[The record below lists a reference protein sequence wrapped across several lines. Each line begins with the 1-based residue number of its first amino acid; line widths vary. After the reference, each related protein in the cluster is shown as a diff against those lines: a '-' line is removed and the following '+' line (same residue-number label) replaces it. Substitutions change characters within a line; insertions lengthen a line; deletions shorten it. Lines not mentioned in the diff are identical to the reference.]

1 MITEEIKSFIS
12 HPRFNIYLE
21 EANYNTNAAYQ
32 LYLINIELSE
42 ALYPALSLLEI
53 SLRNA
58 IHQKLKEYFKDD
70 FWFKNKLPKEFQT
83 AIQRA
88 EQKIQFHQ
96 KPVTA
101 DGIIAELNFGFWN
114 RLFNRYHA
122 QLLWKPLRTIFVHLP
137 KQEKQRKNIDES
149 LHRIRNIRNRVYHY
163 EPIFRNFSYLEAV
176 YQEIRMFLFW
186 LHQSLPTIL
195 NKVDRF
201 EYILMKVKT
210 NW

>member
-53 SLRNA
+53 SLRNV
-58 IHQKLKEYFKDD
+58 IHQKLKEYFNDD
-70 FWFKNKLPKEFQT
+70 FWFKNQLPGEFQT

-88 EQKIQFHQ
+88 KRKIQFQQ
-96 KPVTA
+96 KTVTA

-122 QLLWKPLRTIFVHLP
+122 KLLWKPLRTIFVHLP

-163 EPIFRNFSYLEAV
+163 EPIFRDFNYLASV
-176 YQEIRMFLFW
+176 YQEIRLLLFW
-186 LHQSLPTIL
+186 LHQLLPIIL

-201 EYILMKVKT
+201 EYILMKMKT
-210 NW
+210 H

>member
-58 IHQKLKEYFKDD
+58 IHQKLKEYFNDD
-70 FWFKNKLPKEFQT
+70 FWFKNQLPGEFQT

-88 EQKIQFHQ
+88 ERKIQFQ
-96 KPVTA
+96 KKTVTA

-122 QLLWKPLRTIFVHLP
+122 KLLWKPLRTIFVHLP

-163 EPIFRNFSYLEAV
+163 EPIFRDFNYLASV
-176 YQEIRMFLFW
+176 YQEIRLLLFW
-186 LHQSLPTIL
+186 LHQLLPIVL

-210 NW
+210 H

>member
-21 EANYNTNAAYQ
+21 EANYDTNAAYQ

-42 ALYPALSLLEI
+42 ALYLALSLLEI

-58 IHQKLKEYFKDD
+58 IHQKLKEYFNDD
-70 FWFKNKLPKEFQT
+70 FWFKNQLPGEFQT

-88 EQKIQFHQ
+88 ERKIQFQQ
-96 KPVTA
+96 KTVIA

-122 QLLWKPLRTIFVHLP
+122 KLLWKPLRTIFVHLP

-163 EPIFRNFSYLEAV
+163 EPIFRDFNYLASV
-176 YQEIRMFLFW
+176 YQEIRLLLFW
-186 LHQSLPTIL
+186 LHQLLPIIL

-201 EYILMKVKT
+201 EYILMKMKT
-210 NW
+210 H

>member
-53 SLRNA
+53 SLRNV
-58 IHQKLKEYFKDD
+58 IHQKLKEYFNDD
-70 FWFKNKLPKEFQT
+70 FWFKNQLPGEFQT

-88 EQKIQFHQ
+88 ERKIQFQQ
-96 KPVTA
+96 KTVTA

-122 QLLWKPLRTIFVHLP
+122 KLLWKPLRTIFVHLP

-163 EPIFRNFSYLEAV
+163 EPIFRDFNYLASV
-176 YQEIRMFLFW
+176 YQEIRLLLFW
-186 LHQSLPTIL
+186 LHQLLPIIL

-201 EYILMKVKT
+201 EYILMKMKT
-210 NW
+210 H

>member
-88 EQKIQFHQ
+88 EQKIQFQQ
-96 KPVTA
+96 KTVTA

-122 QLLWKPLRTIFVHLP
+122 KLL
-137 KQEKQRKNIDES
+137 
-149 LHRIRNIRNRVYHY
+149 
-163 EPIFRNFSYLEAV
+163 
-176 YQEIRMFLFW
+176 
-186 LHQSLPTIL
+186 
-195 NKVDRF
+195 
-201 EYILMKVKT
+201 
-210 NW
+210 